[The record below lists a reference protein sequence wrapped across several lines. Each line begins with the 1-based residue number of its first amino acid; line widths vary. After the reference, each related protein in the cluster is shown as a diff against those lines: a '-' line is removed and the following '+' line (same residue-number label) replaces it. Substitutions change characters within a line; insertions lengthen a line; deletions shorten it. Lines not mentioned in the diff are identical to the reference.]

1 VAIQPVTESTPPP
14 SSATSRR
21 SPANVIP
28 SSGGTTIQALRN
40 ALQDL
45 VGDDVYQAAMGSLGS
60 ELREQFEPV
69 SLLTWVPVDVIHIA
83 VARIAEQAG
92 RPFDELMDAAVEKAG
107 EKTLRTAWRMLLRV
121 TADRALVRRAPVL
134 YSKWRN
140 IGRLEVRDATTDGR
154 VELHLVEWPGM
165 DERSIRTLG
174 ITITTVM
181 RLAGRKQIRVQST
194 PTQDG
199 AKSTVTWQK

>member
-1 VAIQPVTESTPPP
+1 M
-14 SSATSRR
+14 SRR
-21 SPANVIP
+21 SPGNVVP
-28 SSGGTTIQALRN
+28 SSGGTTVQALRTG
-40 ALQDL
+40 LKEL
-45 VGDDVYQAAMGSLGS
+45 VGDSVFQAAMASLRP

-69 SLLTWVPVDVIHIA
+69 SPLTWVPVDVIHKA
-83 VARIAEQAG
+83 VAHIAELAG

-140 IGRLEVRDATTDGR
+140 IGRLEVRDATVDGR

-174 ITITTVM
+174 ITIGTVM
-181 RLAGRKQIRVQST
+181 RLAGRKQVRTQST
-194 PTQDG
+194 PTPDG
-199 AKSTVTWQK
+199 AKYTVTWQK